1 MGIRR
6 SLNRAD
12 LVYRDRPA
20 DRRDGIPGGPRR
32 LYEAVASALGMT
44 PVATFKAE
52 LRQQFLNGLKNAGQN
67 ACATQLQATFDQNP

>member
-1 MGIRR
+1 
-6 SLNRAD
+6 
-12 LVYRDRPA
+12 
-20 DRRDGIPGGPRR
+20 
-32 LYEAVASALGMT
+32 VASALGMT